1 MKSSLLLVLLSLCN
15 IANAFGTTAASAA
28 AVILKDHSG
37 AAAGLFD
44 NMRTPAALIAGS
56 IVPLALI
63 SAPAIMP
70 SDTKLM
76 KLFKKGNMLLAIF
89 SLLHQIIAITYS
101 TMAINKIA
109 ELSYL
114 PTAGVA
120 EFMAMHFNLH
130 WVGTNVHFLLGLFSF
145 GCLAV
150 AKPYFIYGKN
160 LGHVAACWVGAA
172 MMFCISIV
180 NKGISMG
187 SGSGTIKDTNS
198 KIASNLAGLMI
209 AYGKLL
215 FTWSKGKLLPFM
227 AFGLILLSFAPLKAI
242 LDSPDQD

>member
-15 IANAFGTTAASAA
+15 LANAFGTTAASAA

-37 AAAGLFD
+37 AAAGLFN

-63 SAPAIMP
+63 TAPEIKP
-70 SDTKLM
+70 SDTRM
-76 KLFKKGNMLLAIF
+76 TKLFKKGNMLLAIF

-120 EFMAMHFNLH
+120 EFLAMHHNLS

-160 LGHVAACWVGAA
+160 LGNVAACWVGAA
-172 MMFCISIV
+172 TMFCISIV
-180 NKGISMG
+180 NKGISM
-187 SGSGTIKDTNS
+187 GSGTIKDTNS

-215 FTWSKGKLLPFM
+215 FTWSKGKLLPIM